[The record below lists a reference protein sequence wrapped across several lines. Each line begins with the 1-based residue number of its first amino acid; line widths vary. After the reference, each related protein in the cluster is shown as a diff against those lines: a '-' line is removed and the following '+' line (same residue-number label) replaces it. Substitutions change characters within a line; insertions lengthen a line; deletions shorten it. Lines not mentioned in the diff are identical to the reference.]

1 MAVQK
6 VTKADLVDII
16 SDSSGL
22 TKKQVHDVVD
32 SFLNE
37 IKNSLIN
44 NKTLEFR
51 GFGTFEIK
59 IRKGRDRARNPKT
72 GEIVQVSDH
81 GVVSFRPGKELKEA
95 IWNTKPL

>member
-32 SFLNE
+32 SFLCE
-37 IKNSLIN
+37 IKNSLMN
-44 NKTLEFR
+44 NNTLEFR

-59 IRKGRDRARNPKT
+59 IRKGRERARNPKT

-81 GVVSFRPGKELKEA
+81 GVVSFRPGKELKET
-95 IWNTKPL
+95 IWNKKPQ